1 MNIPDNRDSPCNRSR
16 GIRPETEEKY
26 RQAIELYRSTR
37 LSCAEICRISKVTVS
52 GFQRYLSLYH
62 RHLLLARYD
71 ITCDKEEA
79 CHIKLSQLRGQLP
92 ATRAKYKDAIE
103 ACGSLDYIECNV
115 SQIARRF
122 GLNGTDLGR
131 QLRTHYPGIIEWR
144 EKVRKRLGLNDNLPR
159 GTRKMCKEQYAEAV
173 KLLRADRYITVQEAA
188 ERCNVS
194 YSGLEQHLIFYHKE
208 LVENRIKIRE
218 RAVRQQ
224 RKGKITGRGT
234 LHAPTSETITKYAE
248 ALQLYRTTPMSAR
261 KIAKQTGVSVR
272 GFYDYLQ
279 TWHKDLICKRK
290 GIPYE
295 EGKPVDWSS
304 VRKYNPATA
313 AKYADAIARLKADG
327 KTTAEVAA
335 EFGLHPECFR
345 QYLKEHEPELHAS
358 LSMVKT
364 DKGGVMSHHSM
375 GKYAEALQLYST
387 TTENIKSLARRFGF
401 NDCAFGQFI
410 RRHFPEL
417 HRQTKLRQV
426 NRNGDLQLS
435 GEIVEYSQFNK
446 AVSADGFSS
455 QVQLKMTVNVR
466 FVNNANHNEDF
477 EQKFS
482 ATSQYDSS
490 QQLTA
495 VQEELVTQMVKD
507 IVDQIFNATV
517 ANW

>member
-1 MNIPDNRDSPCNRSR
+1 M
-16 GIRPETEEKY
+16 
-26 RQAIELYRSTR
+26 
-37 LSCAEICRISKVTVS
+37 TVS

-131 QLRTHYPGIIEWR
+131 QLRTHYPG
-144 EKVRKRLGLNDNLPR
+144 
-159 GTRKMCKEQYAEAV
+159 
-173 KLLRADRYITVQEAA
+173 ITVQEAA

-387 TTENIKSLARRFGF
+387 TTESIKSLARRFGF

-417 HRQTKLRQV
+417 H
-426 NRNGDLQLS
+426 
-435 GEIVEYSQFNK
+435 
-446 AVSADGFSS
+446 
-455 QVQLKMTVNVR
+455 
-466 FVNNANHNEDF
+466 
-477 EQKFS
+477 EQHK
-482 ATSQYDSS
+482 
-490 QQLTA
+490 
-495 VQEELVTQMVKD
+495 ELVRQMKEAD
-507 IVDQIFNATV
+507 
-517 ANW
+517 

>member
-79 CHIKLSQLRGQLP
+79 SRIKLSQLRGQLP

-103 ACGSLDYIECNV
+103 ACGSLDYIEYNV

-159 GTRKMCKEQYAEAV
+159 GTRKVCKEQYAEAV

-234 LHAPTSETITKYAE
+234 LHTLPLKQSRNTRKHCTYTAP
-248 ALQLYRTTPMSAR
+248 
-261 KIAKQTGVSVR
+261 
-272 GFYDYLQ
+272 
-279 TWHKDLICKRK
+279 
-290 GIPYE
+290 
-295 EGKPVDWSS
+295 
-304 VRKYNPATA
+304 
-313 AKYADAIARLKADG
+313 
-327 KTTAEVAA
+327 
-335 EFGLHPECFR
+335 HPC
-345 QYLKEHEPELHAS
+345 QPE
-358 LSMVKT
+358 K
-364 DKGGVMSHHSM
+364 
-375 GKYAEALQLYST
+375 
-387 TTENIKSLARRFGF
+387 
-401 NDCAFGQFI
+401 
-410 RRHFPEL
+410 
-417 HRQTKLRQV
+417 
-426 NRNGDLQLS
+426 
-435 GEIVEYSQFNK
+435 
-446 AVSADGFSS
+446 
-455 QVQLKMTVNVR
+455 
-466 FVNNANHNEDF
+466 
-477 EQKFS
+477 
-482 ATSQYDSS
+482 
-490 QQLTA
+490 
-495 VQEELVTQMVKD
+495 
-507 IVDQIFNATV
+507 
-517 ANW
+517 

>member
-122 GLNGTDLGR
+122 GLSGTNLGR
-131 QLRTHYPGIIEWR
+131 QLRTHYPEVLEFR
-144 EKVRKRLGLNDNLPR
+144 ERARQRLGLDDGLPR
-159 GTRKMCKEQYAEAV
+159 GTRPWCKEQYAEAV
-173 KLLRADRYITVQEAA
+173 GLLQADRYVTMQEAA

-208 LVENRIKIRE
+208 LVGNRIKIRE
-218 RAVRQQ
+218 QATKQQ
-224 RKGKITGRGT
+224 HKGKITGRGT
-234 LHAPTSETITKYAE
+234 LHAPTPETIEKYTE
-248 ALQLYRTTPMSAR
+248 ALHLYRTTPMSAR
-261 KIAKQTGVSVR
+261 KIAKRTGVSIR

-279 TWHKDLICKRK
+279 TWHKDLVCERK

-304 VRKYNPATA
+304 VRKYNPDTA
-313 AKYADAIARLKADG
+313 AKYADAIARLKEGGLTMA
-327 KTTAEVAA
+327 KVAA
-335 EFGLHPECFR
+335 EFGLHPECLR
-345 QYLKEHEPELHAS
+345 QYLKEHEPQLHAS
-358 LSMVKT
+358 LGMKKT
-364 DKGGVMSHHSM
+364 DNGGVMAPHSM
-375 GKYAEALQLYST
+375 EKYKEALNLYET
-387 TTENIKSLARRFGF
+387 TSESLKSIARRFGL
-401 NDCAFGQFI
+401 NDCSLGQFI
-410 RRHFPEL
+410 KRHFPEL
-417 HRQTKLRQV
+417 IERRKQRKQV
-426 NRNGDLQLS
+426 
-435 GEIVEYSQFNK
+435 
-446 AVSADGFSS
+446 
-455 QVQLKMTVNVR
+455 
-466 FVNNANHNEDF
+466 
-477 EQKFS
+477 
-482 ATSQYDSS
+482 
-490 QQLTA
+490 
-495 VQEELVTQMVKD
+495 
-507 IVDQIFNATV
+507 
-517 ANW
+517 